1 MDYVSFFGR
10 QMVWQFLAVSF
21 LSAVLLGF
29 FIRCV
34 IRLVR
39 QSFIVS
45 VPLLAEQEVE
55 FPDAGRIVLCIEG
68 PLFTR
73 RFARLGYEL
82 SAGDGAVVSGR
93 PALFR
98 SRTSGFSTVRMELK
112 VYEIPRPGLYFLRIS
127 GLTAAR
133 TPDPRERIVFMRPH
147 LARSIGYIIGI
158 VLFAGFF
165 ITGLVFAL
173 LCFVSN

>member
-1 MDYVSFFGR
+1 MDSVAFFGR
-10 QMVWQFLAVSF
+10 QMVWLFLAESC

-29 FIRCV
+29 FIRGI

-39 QSFIVS
+39 QSLIVS

-55 FPDAGRIVLCIEG
+55 FPDAGRVVLCIEG

-82 SAGDGAVVSGR
+82 RAGAGAVVSGR

-98 SRTSGFSTVRMELK
+98 ARTSGFSTVRMELK
-112 VYEIPRPGLYFLRIS
+112 VYEIPRPGLYFLRVS
-127 GLTAAR
+127 GLADANF
-133 TPDPRERIVFMRPH
+133 PDSRERIVFMRPH
-147 LARSIGYIIGI
+147 LGRSVSYVIGI
-158 VLFAGFF
+158 VLSAGFF
-165 ITGLVFAL
+165 ITGLVFSL
-173 LCFVSN
+173 LCLVLN